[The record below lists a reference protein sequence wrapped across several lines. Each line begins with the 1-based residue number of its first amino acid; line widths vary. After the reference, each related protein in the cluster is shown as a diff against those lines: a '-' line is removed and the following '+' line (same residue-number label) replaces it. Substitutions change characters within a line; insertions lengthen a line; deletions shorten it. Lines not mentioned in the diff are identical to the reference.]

1 MLERENKTLKDIMNT
16 MLVSYRTPINL
27 WGEAIFSVCHIQN
40 IISYKKPNKTLQ
52 ELWKSYATTIRYL
65 KVWGCLV
72 KVLLPEPKKWKIG
85 PKTFDIMFIGYV
97 GNNVANKFLVVKS
110 KNNLIE
116 VNTIIWTKNVDFFE
130 NIFPAKPS
138 GEELIQRTI
147 RD

>member
-1 MLERENKTLKDIMNT
+1 M
-16 MLVSYRTPINL
+16 
-27 WGEAIFSVCHIQN
+27 
-40 IISYKKPNKTLQ
+40 
-52 ELWKSYATTIRYL
+52 
-65 KVWGCLV
+65 WGCLV

-97 GNNVANKFLVVKS
+97 GNNVADKFLVVKS

-116 VNTIIWTKNVDFFE
+116 VNTIIGTKNVDFFE
-130 NIFPAKPS
+130 NIFPMKSS